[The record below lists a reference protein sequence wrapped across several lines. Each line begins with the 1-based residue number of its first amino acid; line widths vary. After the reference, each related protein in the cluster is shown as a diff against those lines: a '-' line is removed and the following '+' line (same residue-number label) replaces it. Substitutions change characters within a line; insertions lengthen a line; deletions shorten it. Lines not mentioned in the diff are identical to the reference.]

1 MFNLAAECLNRGL
14 TRGEA
19 AKEIGIPD
27 YVLRHAEK
35 GGRPRPAHAKA
46 IADWL
51 GVQATDIWPIEDGST
66 KSAAA

>member
-19 AKEIGIPD
+19 ANEIGIPD
-27 YVLRHAEK
+27 YVLRYAEK
-35 GGRPRPAHAKA
+35 GGRPRPAHAKL

-51 GVQATDIWPIEDGST
+51 GVLVTDIWPVENKAD